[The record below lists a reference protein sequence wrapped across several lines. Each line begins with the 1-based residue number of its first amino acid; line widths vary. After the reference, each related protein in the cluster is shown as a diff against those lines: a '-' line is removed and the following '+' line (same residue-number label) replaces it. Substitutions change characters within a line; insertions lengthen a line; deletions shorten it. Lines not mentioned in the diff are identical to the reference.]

1 MLFYNRESRI
11 GLPQRESPGRKRFG
25 LFSHRPNFQWNR
37 SWVLWYNLNV
47 KLSNKWKVIERIK
60 MKEYQHLIGAII
72 LAAAM
77 IAAAIIIAGA
87 IDGAGASICSSLFQL
102 GDALR

>member
-1 MLFYNRESRI
+1 ME
-11 GLPQRESPGRKRFG
+11 G
-25 LFSHRPNFQWNR
+25 
-37 SWVLWYNLNV
+37 
-47 KLSNKWKVIERIK
+47 IK

-87 IDGAGASICSSLFQL
+87 IDGAGAIICSSLFQL
-102 GDALR
+102 GGALR

>member
-1 MLFYNRESRI
+1 ME
-11 GLPQRESPGRKRFG
+11 G
-25 LFSHRPNFQWNR
+25 
-37 SWVLWYNLNV
+37 
-47 KLSNKWKVIERIK
+47 IK
-60 MKEYQHLIGAII
+60 MKEYQHLIGTII

-102 GDALR
+102 GEALR